1 MFKHYFT
8 YRPIHAAPTNDFSK
22 GINVIIIYHIHKS
35 ITLLHSLSRYIIVV
49 LTGGDQ
55 LRQNN
60 MSKEDFIKDAPIY
73 MRGIF
78 KKYPV
83 VVMNNWAENA
93 REKQRQVEELL
104 REVMTRNEKHMSNEL
119 YKKIE
124 ERLLKAED
132 ETQSVRV
139 IHNR

>member
-1 MFKHYFT
+1 M
-8 YRPIHAAPTNDFSK
+8 
-22 GINVIIIYHIHKS
+22 
-35 ITLLHSLSRYIIVV
+35 VV

-83 VVMNNWAENA
+83 VVINNWEENLE
-93 REKQRQVEELL
+93 EKQHQVEELL
-104 REVMTRNEKHMSNEL
+104 REVMTRNEKYMSNEL
-119 YKKIE
+119 YKNIE
-124 ERLLKAED
+124 ERLLKAEE

-139 IHNR
+139 IHDR